1 MYAHITDYLV
11 DKMLA
16 LSEILMQDHGM
27 QSFEEL
33 KRELEKRAQQG
44 EIFFQMDVR
53 PPFKDTPEDW
63 EDILESVFTSAR
75 PA

>member
-1 MYAHITDYLV
+1 
-11 DKMLA
+11 MLA

-33 KRELEKRAQQG
+33 KTELEKRAQQG

-63 EDILESVFTSAR
+63 ENILEAVFTSTR
-75 PA
+75 PD

>member
-1 MYAHITDYLV
+1 
-11 DKMLA
+11 MLA
-16 LSEILMQDHGM
+16 LSEILMQDHSM

-33 KRELEKRAQQG
+33 KLELQKRAHQG

-75 PA
+75 GN

>member
-1 MYAHITDYLV
+1 
-11 DKMLA
+11 MLA

-33 KRELEKRAQQG
+33 KNELEKRAQQG

-53 PPFKDTPEDW
+53 PPFKDTPENW
-63 EDILESVFTSAR
+63 EDILEAVFTSTR
-75 PA
+75 PS

>member
-1 MYAHITDYLV
+1 
-11 DKMLA
+11 MLA
-16 LSEILMQDHGM
+16 LSEILMQNHSM

-33 KRELEKRAQQG
+33 KLELKKRAQQG

-63 EDILESVFTSAR
+63 EDILESAFTSAR
-75 PA
+75 ST